1 MLHEFGNGT
10 TLDAL
15 RADKQRC
22 VCATADCNSQAL
34 EIWLELATGDA
45 RHLRAD
51 AAKVFRLA
59 ANGDAVSHRE
69 TLAANLTGPCH
80 VLKLFV
86 TKEVVEKL
94 PIQTSEWWPSES
106 KRIVF
111 WNILAR

>member
-86 TKEVVEKL
+86 TKEVVEKC
-94 PIQTSEWWPSES
+94 QS
-106 KRIVF
+106 KQVNGGRP
-111 WNILAR
+111 NQKE